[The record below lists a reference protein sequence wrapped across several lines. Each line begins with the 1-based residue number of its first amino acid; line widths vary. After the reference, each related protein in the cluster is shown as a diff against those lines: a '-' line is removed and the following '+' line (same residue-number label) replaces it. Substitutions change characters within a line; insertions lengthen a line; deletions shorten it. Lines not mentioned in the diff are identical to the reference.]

1 MRLTPITMPETAP
14 ILGRCESRQHM
25 THIEKISRLL
35 ERKGWSL
42 LELSRRAD
50 VGREQTRRMV
60 RKVPS
65 SVSSAIRIAR
75 ALGVPADWLFD
86 DDRDGAPSRPELRVL
101 PPDLNVVVLRRE
113 LRKLLDALES

>member
-1 MRLTPITMPETAP
+1 
-14 ILGRCESRQHM
+14 M